1 MAKKKLPPRPPGY
14 TAEEWAEYHRD
25 PCSWC
30 IKELRNPDST
40 VRCNA
45 ADILRGLAWDAVPA
59 IPALIEGCRDKN
71 EQVRAYCIHALYDI
85 ADAVHRRVP
94 DAIPSLSAAV
104 PVLIDALSE
113 KSLDV
118 RCLAVHALGAIG
130 AAAAPASA
138 KLKKLLKDK
147 EDEVREAA
155 ETALDSIASAD

>member
-1 MAKKKLPPRPPGY
+1 MAKKKLPQRPPGY

-30 IKELRNPDST
+30 IKGLRNPDSS

-45 ADILRGLAWDAVPA
+45 ADILRGLAWDAAPA

-71 EQVRAYCIHALYDI
+71 TQVRAYCIHALYEI
-85 ADAVHRRVP
+85 AEAVHRRVP
-94 DAIPSLSAAV
+94 EAVPSLSAAV

-113 KSLDV
+113 KDLDV
-118 RCLAVHALGAIG
+118 RSLAIRALGAIG
-130 AAAAPASA
+130 DAPAPATA

-147 EDEVREAA
+147 EEEVREAA
-155 ETALDSIASAD
+155 ESALHSIESAR

>member
-1 MAKKKLPPRPPGY
+1 MGKKKLPPRPPGY

-30 IKELRNPDST
+30 IKELRNPDSS

-71 EQVRAYCIHALYDI
+71 TQVRAYCIHALFDI

-94 DAIPSLSAAV
+94 EAVPSLSAAV
-104 PVLIDALSE
+104 PVLMDALAE
-113 KSLDV
+113 TNLDV
-118 RCLAVHALGAIG
+118 RCLAVQALGAIG
-130 AAAAPASA
+130 AAAAPATS

-147 EDEVREAA
+147 EEEVREAA
-155 ETALDSIASAD
+155 ESALGSIESGD